1 MPKTSPVNHRV
12 IAAAA
17 GVSRATVSLSLRD
30 DPSIREET
38 RLKVRAVAQRL
49 GYRSHP
55 VVSTY
60 MHYVSRRRA
69 LGRYHATLALIADR
83 PFEPL
88 PRSGNPVGLSIA
100 QEFRQGIERRAG
112 ELGYS
117 VETFVAGPRGL
128 PAARLQKVLRT
139 RGVTGLIFVEC
150 GALFEGKDL
159 LDWTDFSAVTY
170 GYSLRRPDISR
181 ACANHFMIVTRLL
194 DTLCRRGYRRIGFV
208 SNTMADRHG
217 YLLAR
222 SAFLGFQSERSGV
235 NAVPAL
241 GYEQWEPGVFAAW
254 LKRHRPDVLVS
265 HDASLMVQSL
275 RALGVDVPGETGV
288 AGYRLTA
295 KEADISGFSQDY
307 PEVGAATVDLLVE
320 QIHRNERGPTPRAK
334 LVLIEGSWR
343 EGATI
348 RPA

>member
-112 ELGYS
+112 ELGYG
-117 VETFVAGPRGL
+117 VETFVTGPAGMTAG
-128 PAARLQKVLRT
+128 RLRKVLRA
-139 RGVTGLIFVEC
+139 RGIAGLIFVESPD
-150 GALFEGKDL
+150 LFGTDDP
-159 LDWTDFSAVTY
+159 LDWSDFSAVTY
-170 GYSLRRPDISR
+170 GYSLRRADISR
-181 ACANHFMIVTRLL
+181 ACANHFVIVTRLL
-194 DTLCRRGYRRIGFV
+194 EILRDRGYARIGFV
-208 SNTMADRHG
+208 SNNRADRGG
-217 YLLAR
+217 YLLAK
-222 SAFLGFQSERSGV
+222 SAYLGFQSV
-235 NAVPAL
+235 MPAKSPPPL
-241 GYEQWEPGVFAAW
+241 SFDEWSDEVFAAW
-254 LKRHRPDVLVS
+254 LKRHRPDVVVS
-265 HDASLMVQSL
+265 HDATRMIEAL
-275 RALGVDVPGETGV
+275 RRTGRSVPFRVGV

-295 KEADISGFSQDY
+295 AENDVSGFSQDY

-320 QIHRNERGPTPRAK
+320 QIHRNERGPTVRPK
-334 LVLIEGSWR
+334 LVLIEGTWH
-343 EGATI
+343 EGRTL
-348 RPA
+348 RT